1 MKTFFKI
8 EINLYL
14 KFHKKIRFSLSK
26 NIHKLQKNQENL
38 NLLLHLKA
46 EMASAE
52 KCLSKDNSSVKFL
65 SLKLKRFQLLNSL
78 PTK

>member
-14 KFHKKIRFSLSK
+14 KFPKKIRFSLSK